1 MSMDGDPLEELRW
14 RAEILE
20 ALYWMRGE
28 GLAEAV
34 DPPSL
39 ARFLASDVST
49 IAQHMRLLC
58 SDGFLQAN
66 GDAFGLTPLGL
77 KEGGRSFHDA
87 FSDYIRPAHGEC
99 GASCWCRDPKHA
111 GEPCPSE
118 VGARR

>member
-1 MSMDGDPLEELRW
+1 MSMDGDPLEELRL

-34 DPPSL
+34 DPPTL
-39 ARFLASDVST
+39 ARFLACDLTTIVSC
-49 IAQHMRLLC
+49 ILLLR
-58 SDGFLQAN
+58 SDGYLQAD
-66 GDAFGLTPLGL
+66 GDAYRLTPLGL
-77 KEGGRSFHDA
+77 EEAGRSFRDA

-118 VGARR
+118 VAARR